1 MIPGEQKQSRTV
13 SANQMSQ
20 KTIAIK
26 IKIHSSGMFSY
37 FVFLLNHVCHYK
49 TSLLT
54 PNYQCL
60 VVRAF
65 PNES

>member
-1 MIPGEQKQSRTV
+1 LIPGEQKQSRTV

-37 FVFLLNHVCHYK
+37 FVFLLNNVCTTRPVY
-49 TSLLT
+49 
-54 PNYQCL
+54 
-60 VVRAF
+60 
-65 PNES
+65 